1 MLDEVMLNKFRNL
14 YNDVLE
20 DIKNYS
26 FNSSIKQIELN
37 SKLKNDINNVKR
49 KYIVLDRIEEDVAV
63 CEVIGE
69 NKMIGI
75 KKSKLP
81 LNVKEGN
88 VLKFDSL
95 LLALYLDNIIPNCLF
110 IAICIALSGPVGS
123 LYKELFDSL
132 LTGVR
137 LE

>member
-37 SKLKNDINNVKR
+37 SKLKNDINNIKR

-88 VLKFDSL
+88 VLKFDRGR
-95 LLALYLDNIIPNCLF
+95 YIIDF
-110 IAICIALSGPVGS
+110 DKT
-123 LYKELFDSL
+123 KELEENIEVKIKNLWDN
-132 LTGVR
+132 
-137 LE
+137 